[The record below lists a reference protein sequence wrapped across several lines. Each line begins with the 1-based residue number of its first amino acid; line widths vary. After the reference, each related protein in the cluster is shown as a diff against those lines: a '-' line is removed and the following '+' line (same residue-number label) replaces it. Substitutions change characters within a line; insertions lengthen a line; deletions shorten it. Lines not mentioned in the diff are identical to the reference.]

1 MENLTFETI
10 EQIVLFLAILTALI
24 FFAFAVGRKV
34 QLVKKGAP
42 DNRFDNP
49 MGRLKLFLTHVVGQE
64 QVIAGRPLMGLAHAL
79 VFWGFIIFLIGN
91 LNHFAA
97 GFGGSVLR
105 EGALATTVTIFLRIF
120 AVLVLTGL
128 TLLAIR
134 RYIIKPAYLTY
145 PSVESGVI
153 ISLITILMVTYLLF
167 PLLGGPSA
175 KVNWW
180 IHTAAVLFFLV
191 FIPSSK
197 HLHLLVAP
205 FNVFFKSWR
214 LGELRKLDLE
224 DLDKEDFGVNSLA
237 DFTWRDLLDPY
248 ACILCGRCTEACPAN
263 VSGKELNPRE
273 IIQGIK
279 TGLVADD
286 FEAEIADNMIPRKV
300 LWQCTT
306 CGACENLCPTGD
318 EHLRK
323 IIGLRRY
330 RVAESDFPAEA
341 ANMFRG
347 MEKNYNPWNYGAHQR
362 QELISTLEIP
372 VFEPG
377 ADYLFFMG
385 CFAGY
390 DQGYRPAV
398 ESLVKLLRVAGVS
411 YGVLETELCCGD
423 PVRRLGNEMI
433 YQLVG
438 SENADAIKA
447 AAPPKIIT
455 ACPHCMWT
463 LRHDYR
469 DFGLEVEV
477 LHHTQLLTAL
487 VADGRLKLSTSVDG
501 DEEALVYHD
510 PCYLGRYAG
519 EFLGPRQLVRD
530 AGYKLLEPEQTTTRS
545 FCCGGGGGQAF
556 LEESEGERINGLRA
570 VELAEAQAS
579 TATACPYCRFMLGDA
594 MADKGLAEKYKVI
607 DVAEVLAGRL
617 AE

>member
-1 MENLTFETI
+1 MENLTFQTI
-10 EQIVLFLAILTALI
+10 EQIVLFLSILTALVL
-24 FFAFAVGRKV
+24 FAFAVGHKV
-34 QLVKKGAP
+34 RLVKKGAP
-42 DNRFDNP
+42 DNRLDNP
-49 MGRLKLFLTHVVGQE
+49 VGRLKLFLIHVIGQE
-64 QVIAGRPLMGLAHAL
+64 QVIVGRPLVGLAHAL

-91 LNHFAA
+91 LNHFAL
-97 GFGGSVLR
+97 GFGGSILGH
-105 EGALATTVTIFLRIF
+105 GALVATVTVFLRIF
-120 AVLVLTGL
+120 AFLVLVGL
-128 TLLAIR
+128 AVLAVR
-134 RYIIKPAYLTY
+134 RYLLKPDYLTY

-167 PLLGGPSA
+167 PLLGGAAA
-175 KVNWW
+175 KANWW
-180 IHTAAVLFFLV
+180 VHTAAVLFFLV
-191 FIPSSK
+191 FIPLSK

-237 DFTWRDLLDPY
+237 DLTWRDLLDPY

-263 VSGKELNPRE
+263 VSGKGLNPRE

-279 TGLVADD
+279 TGLVTGD
-286 FEAEIADNMIPRKV
+286 FEAEIADNMIPSKV

-306 CGACENLCPTGD
+306 CGACESLCPTGD

-341 ANMFRG
+341 GNIFRG
-347 MEKNYNPWNYGAHQR
+347 MEKNYNPWNYGTHQR
-362 QELISTLEIP
+362 QELISALEIP
-372 VFEPG
+372 TYEPG
-377 ADYLFFMG
+377 TDYLFFMG

-398 ESLVKLLRVAGVS
+398 ESLVKLLRAADVN

-447 AAPPKIIT
+447 AKPPKIVT

-469 DFGLEVEV
+469 DFGLDVEII
-477 LHHTQLLTAL
+477 HHTQLLTAL
-487 VADGRLKLSTSVDG
+487 IDEGRLKLSVAGDG
-501 DEEALVYHD
+501 DKALVYHD

-519 EFLGPRQLVRD
+519 EFRGPRQLVRD
-530 AGYKLLEPEQTTTRS
+530 AGYKLFEPERTTTGS
-545 FCCGGGGGQAF
+545 LCCGGGGGQAF

-570 VELAEAQAS
+570 LELAEAQAS

-594 MADKGLAEKYKVI
+594 MADKGLAEEYKVI